1 MKAKK
6 KLITSLL
13 PEIDQYFQE
22 EDIQANIAK
31 LDQAK
36 RQTVQQQLKQLDI
49 KKERLASSVTKRRES
64 VNAISQQKFI
74 SIRRKS

>member
-13 PEIDQYFQE
+13 PQIDQYFQE

-36 RQTVQQQLKQLDI
+36 R
-49 KKERLASSVTKRRES
+49 
-64 VNAISQQKFI
+64 
-74 SIRRKS
+74 